1 MRRRPDLLVLCML
14 CPLLAPRWR
23 ADVIYDVRAK
33 KESSKWVVI
42 HAADCDAWTGALGD
56 WAARVLPSNLFG
68 LRQCMGLDQSS
79 CTLGRTTCKALHTS
93 WSMPTQPKSMGLGF
107 NPPEII
113 KAAKTPGNQLLF
125 LHAND
130 GESGWAGGHA
140 CCSGAGILRARPS
153 CPGRRPACGS
163 RRLAPAP
170 RQRSRAARPGSPA
183 AAAGLASKT
192 PAHRAAPAPRLPA
205 PAAIAD
211 GYKWAELCING
222 SGTAYVCIAGDDP
235 AFDRKFYGTE
245 RSKGHPAHA
254 RGGAPG
260 L

>member
-1 MRRRPDLLVLCML
+1 MASMPAQRLA
-14 CPLLAPRWR
+14 LLALLLLAAAWR
-23 ADVIYDVRAK
+23 CVADDHDCIFGSPPECANSLAGDKACRGATATNNTAWISMDCDYVIYDVRAK

-107 NPPEII
+107 TPPEII

-130 GESGWAGGHA
+130 
-140 CCSGAGILRARPS
+140 
-153 CPGRRPACGS
+153 
-163 RRLAPAP
+163 
-170 RQRSRAARPGSPA
+170 
-183 AAAGLASKT
+183 
-192 PAHRAAPAPRLPA
+192 
-205 PAAIAD
+205 AIAD